1 MAPEDLTVGEFS
13 SSDFVIVE
21 TGTSRGEALERFSS
35 YNFHD
40 KPSIYYIFVE
50 EKDRLKGVASVKDL
64 MNSDTLEEALETDFV
79 SFRPEMDLEKAARKC
94 AKYDFQAFPVTEN
107 DRMVGVLR
115 LDDVLE
121 VLEAEETSDIF
132 KQAGVVDE
140 DQFYRS
146 EKMIHA
152 SILKEAY
159 ARVPWLLFS
168 IIGGLI
174 AGTVIESYEQT
185 LQSVV
190 VLAFF
195 IPLIMN
201 IGGNVGT
208 QSSTILVRGMTLG
221 QIHEQNYFKFVA
233 REGLTGLSI
242 GAVIGS
248 LSGLA
253 AYLWQGNP
261 TVGIVIALSMTLT
274 CFTASIIGYMIPL
287 TAEKLGRDPAAIS
300 DPMVT
305 TIQDITSLLIYF
317 TVAITLLGL

>member
-1 MAPEDLTVGEFS
+1 M
-13 SSDFVIVE
+13 
-21 TGTSRGEALERFSS
+21 
-35 YNFHD
+35 
-40 KPSIYYIFVE
+40 K
-50 EKDRLKGVASVKDL
+50 
-64 MNSDTLEEALETDFV
+64 
-79 SFRPEMDLEKAARKC
+79 
-94 AKYDFQAFPVTEN
+94 EN
-107 DRMVGVLR
+107 ERMVGVLR

-140 DQFYRS
+140 EQFYRS

-174 AGTVIESYEQT
+174 AGRVIESYDHT
-185 LQSVV
+185 LQSFVL
-190 VLAFF
+190 LAFF
-195 IPLIMN
+195 IPLVMN
-201 IGGNVGT
+201 ISGNVGT

-221 QIHEQNYFKFVA
+221 QIHKRNYFKFVA

-242 GAVIGS
+242 GAIIGT

-253 AYLWQGNP
+253 AYLWQGNSAL
-261 TVGIVIALSMTLT
+261 GLVIALAMTLT
-274 CFTASIIGYMIPL
+274 CFTASVIGYMIPL
-287 TAEKLGRDPAAIS
+287 TADKLGRDPAAIS

-317 TVAITLLGL
+317 TVAITLLGI